1 MIKWEWYQNPKTKY
15 WYRTRKDD
23 WLLYNRIGQDGGRG
37 YQVQL
42 QDYVRKYFNNKTT
55 SMAIDVGAN
64 MGITALEYAQIFK
77 TVIAFEPIQDVFD
90 QLQMVIQKN
99 NIANVKCEQVAI
111 GDTVGRR
118 NFHYRP
124 NNSFASALNDQ
135 GIESCI
141 MNTLDSYNYQAVNF
155 IKIDVEG
162 LEAAVISGAW
172 NTITK
177 FKPMIQFEYKKNLGK
192 KYGYDLD
199 KDICQKLIA
208 IGYHIVDKKNIDYK
222 ESKQLDL
229 FAIPPK

>member
-1 MIKWEWYQNPKTKY
+1 MIKWEWYQNPKTKH

-42 QDYVRKYFNNKTT
+42 QDYVRHFFQNKTA

-64 MGITALEYAQIFK
+64 MGITAIEYAHIFK
-77 TVIAFEPIQDVFD
+77 TVIAFEPIKDVFD

-99 NIANVKCEQVAI
+99 NLSNVKCEQVAI
-111 GDTVGRR
+111 GDTIGRR
-118 NFHYRP
+118 NFSYRP
-124 NNSFASALNDQ
+124 NNSFASALNDT
-135 GIESCI
+135 GIEACR
-141 MNTLDSYNYQAVNF
+141 MNTIDSYNYQDVNF
-155 IKIDVEG
+155 LKIDVEG
-162 LEAAVISGAW
+162 LEAAVIAGAW

-199 KDICQKLIA
+199 KDICQKLMA
-208 IGYHIVDKKNIDYK
+208 IDYHIVDKKNIDYK